1 LGKIPIQLKVIKQL
15 GQESQII
22 ALNSSSP
29 TLIIKPMKFEIPIG
43 ETSLALLLVHLAV
56 LLGIVFTVM
65 VIASMLRQRRSP
77 QSAVAWFLFIIFFPY
92 IGAPTYL
99 LLGRRKLRT
108 IPGMRIAKL
117 ETSIKQTVPE
127 KEAAHTD
134 LMLRSYGIPGAT
146 SGNRVRMLTSAQEG
160 WDGLVGVIEKAKTT
174 LHVETF
180 IFSSDETGTEIL
192 ELLVKKAQSG
202 VNVRLLVDAIGSFHT
217 SDRFFEPLKKAGG
230 KVSKFSPIL
239 HNPLK
244 FRMNLRNHRKIT
256 VADSRWAMA
265 GGMNIVSDDMSP
277 EARPGQWSDLS
288 FVVAGPAAFNYEQV
302 FRSDWLLSSGEEIV
316 LDSSK
321 NDINQNDDGGSIVQV
336 LPSGP
341 DMVFDTI
348 YDTIM
353 TSAFEAR
360 ERLWIITPY
369 FVPDEALAKALIIAC
384 HRGIDVRIIV
394 PAKSNHPLTDMAG
407 ASFLREIGAAG
418 GSILRYTKGM
428 VHAKAL
434 IVDRRM
440 AMAGSANMDLR
451 SFFLNCEVM
460 QLCYSLPEIMAI
472 EKYAEMLAADS
483 IQGMPKIGAIRDLAE
498 SIVRMGSPLL

>member
-1 LGKIPIQLKVIKQL
+1 
-15 GQESQII
+15 
-22 ALNSSSP
+22 
-29 TLIIKPMKFEIPIG
+29 MKEIPIG
-43 ETSLALLLVHLAV
+43 QTSLNLILVHLAV

-77 QSAVAWFLFIIFFPY
+77 QSSVAWLLFIILFPY

-99 LLGRRKLRT
+99 ILGRRKLRS
-108 IPGMRIAKL
+108 IPGICTAKL
-117 ETSIKQTVPE
+117 ETSVKQTVPE
-127 KEAAHTD
+127 KEATQTD

-146 SGNRVRMLTSAQEG
+146 AGNRVRMLTTGQEG
-160 WDGLVGVIEKAKTT
+160 WTGLIEVIEKAQST

-180 IFSSDETGTEIL
+180 IFSSDETGAEIL
-192 ELLVKKAQSG
+192 KLLVKKAESG
-202 VNVRLLVDAIGSFHT
+202 VKVRLLVDAIGSFHT
-217 SDRFFEPLKKAGG
+217 ADRFFEPLKKAGG
-230 KVSKFSPIL
+230 KIARFSPIF

-244 FRMNLRNHRKIT
+244 FKMNLRNHRKIT

-288 FVVAGPAAFNYEQV
+288 FVVEGPEAFNYEQV

-316 LDSSK
+316 LDQGK
-321 NDINQNDDGGSIVQV
+321 GDMKPDDDSRSVVQV

-384 HRGIDVRIIV
+384 HRGIDVCIIV
-394 PAKSNHPLTDMAG
+394 PAKSNHPLTEMAG
-407 ASFLREIGAAG
+407 ASFLREISSAG
-418 GSILRYTKGM
+418 GTILRYTKGM

-434 IVDRRM
+434 LVDRSM

-460 QLCYSLPEIMAI
+460 QLCYSLPEIIAI
-472 EKYAEMLAADS
+472 EKYAEMLAGDS
-483 IQGMPKIGAIRDLAE
+483 IKGMPKIGAVRDIAE

>member
-1 LGKIPIQLKVIKQL
+1 MKL
-15 GQESQII
+15 E
-22 ALNSSSP
+22 NS
-29 TLIIKPMKFEIPIG
+29 IG
-43 ETSLALLLVHLAV
+43 NTSLELILVHLAL

-77 QSAVAWFLFIIFFPY
+77 QSSVAWLLFIIFFPY
-92 IGAPTYL
+92 IGAPAYL
-99 LLGRRKLRT
+99 ILGRRKIRAV
-108 IPGMRIAKL
+108 PGMRAAKL
-117 ETSIKQTVPE
+117 ATSVKQTVSEE
-127 KEAAHTD
+127 KATYTD
-134 LMLRSYGIPGAT
+134 LMLRSYGVPGAT
-146 SGNRVRMLTSAQEG
+146 GGNRVRMLTTGQEG
-160 WDGLVGVIEKAKTT
+160 WEGLVEVIGKARST

-180 IFSSDETGTEIL
+180 IFSSDETGKEIL
-192 ELLVKKAQSG
+192 KLLVKKAESG
-202 VNVRLLVDAIGSFHT
+202 VKVRLLVDAIGSFHT

-230 KVSKFSPIL
+230 KVARFSPIF

-288 FVVAGPAAFNYEQV
+288 FVVEGPEAFNYEQV

-316 LDSSK
+316 LDPEKSDMAPDDESK
-321 NDINQNDDGGSIVQV
+321 SVIQV

-353 TSAFEAR
+353 TSTFEAR

-407 ASFLREIGAAG
+407 ASFLREIDAAG
-418 GSILRYTKGM
+418 GSILRYAKGM

-434 IVDRRM
+434 LVDRRM

-460 QLCYSLPEIMAI
+460 QLCYSLPEILAI
-472 EKYAEMLAADS
+472 EKYAEMLSRDS
-483 IQGMPKIGAIRDLAE
+483 IKGMPKIGAVRDIAE